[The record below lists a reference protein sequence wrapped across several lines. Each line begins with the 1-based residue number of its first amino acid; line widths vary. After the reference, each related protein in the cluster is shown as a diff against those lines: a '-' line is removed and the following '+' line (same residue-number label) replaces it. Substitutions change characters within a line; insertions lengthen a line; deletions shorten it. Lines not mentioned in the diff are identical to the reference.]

1 MIHCRSQCPFNHE
14 IMQILEKYKLFF
26 ADRPFTFPGD
36 KTVNMKTAIHCVDKD
51 FLGYFLSRFKD
62 DESIDE
68 MVAEIDLII
77 SEGFYD
83 PEYCM
88 EIYLDF
94 LTVKYTDTSALFED
108 IDPEQTHLQEI
119 PFSDLKELLFLWKD
133 FLRTAPFDK
142 AVVDKYTEFQY
153 YLKEYESEEDI
164 VSALVKTFHE
174 VDFSLIRTEN
184 IGGYRKEFSTAYSK
198 GKNDEFYITSLY
210 DENNRRIYEKEE
222 NYFNGGSEVSI
233 RKYYFDEDLGYNV
246 ELLYHENGEF
256 SAIEQGNAEAPY
268 MYASEMK
275 MIHPEFLSK
284 NPYYKNSDI
293 IP

>member
-1 MIHCRSQCPFNHE
+1 
-14 IMQILEKYKLFF
+14 MQILEKYKLFF
-26 ADRPFTFPGD
+26 VDRPFTFPSD
-36 KTVNMKTAIHCVDKD
+36 KTVNMKTAIHRVDND

-68 MVAEIDLII
+68 IVSEINFII

-88 EIYLDF
+88 ETYLDF
-94 LTVKYTDTSALFED
+94 LTMRYTDTSALFED

-119 PFSDLKELLFLWKD
+119 PFSDLKEILFLWKA
-133 FLRTAPFDK
+133 FLHAAPFDNTI
-142 AVVDKYTEFQY
+142 VDKYSEFQY
-153 YLKEYESEEDI
+153 FIKEYESEEEI

-174 VDFSLIRTEN
+174 IDFSLIRTEN

-198 GKNDEFYITSLY
+198 GKNDEFYLTSLY
-210 DENNRRIYEKEE
+210 DNNDRMIYEKEE
-222 NYFNGGSEVSI
+222 NYFNGGSEVII
-233 RKYYFDEDLGYNV
+233 RKYYFDEQLQYSV
-246 ELLYHENGEF
+246 ELLYDDHGEF
-256 SAIEQGNAEAPY
+256 SAIEHCNAETPY
-268 MYASEMK
+268 IYASEMDL
-275 MIHPEFLSK
+275 IYPGFLSK